1 MTALADVDDMT
12 SDPIDEITF
21 TKSLAECECS
31 VVGSLGGAVSEAC
44 ASARDFFET
53 ASNDSPAD
61 PSLQAALGWT
71 YALIGEHEKAI
82 EAGRRAVE
90 LTPITTDAMSGH
102 SYLVMLAKIY
112 ARAGEPYLAV
122 KTIHTALTTP
132 GMISVAS
139 LELNPDWD
147 PIRDDPRFE
156 ELLRMHGKG
165 QAN

>member
-1 MTALADVDDMT
+1 
-12 SDPIDEITF
+12 
-21 TKSLAECECS
+21 
-31 VVGSLGGAVSEAC
+31 
-44 ASARDFFET
+44 
-53 ASNDSPAD
+53 
-61 PSLQAALGWT
+61 
-71 YALIGEHEKAI
+71 
-82 EAGRRAVE
+82 
-90 LTPITTDAMSGH
+90 
-102 SYLVMLAKIY
+102 
-112 ARAGEPYLAV
+112 V